1 MVLFLSENEAKK
13 LFRSKYAKS
22 ITVCSYDR
30 SVKKCSDPEVKM
42 DYVYPDGFVQVM
54 DLDELCDAKEKNL
67 ITPNEFFLAV
77 KQLGTLL
84 DIIYNG
90 HLEDFAKPLLDVISK
105 N

>member
-1 MVLFLSENEAKK
+1 MYWYCDIITHTVENDND
-13 LFRSKYAKS
+13 LI
-22 ITVCSYDR
+22 ITDLLADVI
-30 SVKKCSDPEVKM
+30 
-42 DYVYPDGFVQVM
+42 VYPDGFVQVM

-67 ITPNEFFLAV
+67 ITSNEFFLAV

-90 HLEDFAKPLLDVISK
+90 HLEDFAKPLLDAISK